1 MFISWLLKYLDVKG
15 ISTWQSSDS
24 VSSLILSEFDW
35 LTINFAC
42 KYIHNEIDLQ
52 EDYTGVGALVLKR
65 FREERGLETIWSLN
79 FESGIQAHVLKHEM
93 DVLKQ
98 RKRCSKTGNHTIE
111 CFGSPFESL
120 FVSHFVSSLNSKS
133 LPWRRRGCEKKEAL
147 LLTET
152 SRS

>member
-1 MFISWLLKYLDVKG
+1 MFTSWLLKYLDVKG

-65 FREERGLETIWSLN
+65 FREEGGLDRAHWK
-79 FESGIQAHVLKHEM
+79 FEFWSGIQIFNDYLALVFGARNVYL
-93 DVLKQ
+93 LAL
-98 RKRCSKTGNHTIE
+98 SKLLSII
-111 CFGSPFESL
+111 
-120 FVSHFVSSLNSKS
+120 K
-133 LPWRRRGCEKKEAL
+133 AL
-147 LLTET
+147 ERLLGWI
-152 SRS
+152 

>member
-1 MFISWLLKYLDVKG
+1 MFTSWLLKYLDVKG

-65 FREERGLETIWSLN
+65 FREEGGLETIWSFN
-79 FESGIQAHVLKHEM
+79 FASDIQTQH
-93 DVLKQ
+93 
-98 RKRCSKTGNHTIE
+98 G
-111 CFGSPFESL
+111 
-120 FVSHFVSSLNSKS
+120 
-133 LPWRRRGCEKKEAL
+133 
-147 LLTET
+147 
-152 SRS
+152 